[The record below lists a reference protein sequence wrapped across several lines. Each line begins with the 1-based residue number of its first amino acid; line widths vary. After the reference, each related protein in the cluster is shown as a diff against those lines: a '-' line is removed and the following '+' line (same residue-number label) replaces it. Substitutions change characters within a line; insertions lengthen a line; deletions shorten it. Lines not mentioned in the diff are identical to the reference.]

1 MSKTSRNDPCPCG
14 SGEKYKK
21 CCIDKVLPFSGPNGF
36 NGEELKTPKQLLEL
50 VKAEFADK
58 EVGSLDEMNQKL
70 SKMMNSFNSV
80 AKSPFLGLSPAQ
92 MHNILYTPFSFQNEV
107 FSFECEDINKLKEV
121 PLLKHSL
128 YLLNRLKDEGE
139 IKATQTGNLPRA
151 FVREMYHEFFSND
164 RYARLPSTEDDIFSI
179 VRVRHVLDLAGLIKK
194 KSNKFSLTKKGEG
207 LLQENKILELYNE
220 VFLAF
225 MNEWNWAYGDRYS
238 ELGLVQR
245 SAVFNIFLIH
255 KECQDWIHNEE
266 LGKSYLEAFPAL
278 VNEASGYFGPEKE
291 IINCFSTR
299 FLSRVCLPLGLLEL
313 KEEEGEKVY
322 DRKEYFRV
330 TRFFVESFKF
340 RRL

>member
-1 MSKTSRNDPCPCG
+1 
-14 SGEKYKK
+14 
-21 CCIDKVLPFSGPNGF
+21 
-36 NGEELKTPKQLLEL
+36 
-50 VKAEFADK
+50 
-58 EVGSLDEMNQKL
+58 
-70 SKMMNSFNSV
+70 
-80 AKSPFLGLSPAQ
+80 
-92 MHNILYTPFSFQNEV
+92 
-107 FSFECEDINKLKEV
+107 
-121 PLLKHSL
+121 
-128 YLLNRLKDEGE
+128 
-139 IKATQTGNLPRA
+139 
-151 FVREMYHEFFSND
+151 MYHEFFSND
-164 RYARLPSTEDDIFSI
+164 RYARLPSTEDDILSI

-207 LLQENKILELYNE
+207 LLQENKLLELYNE
-220 VFLAF
+220 IFLVF
-225 MNEWNWAYGDRYS
+225 MNEWNWAHGDRYS

-278 VNEASGYFGPEKE
+278 VNEASGYFGPEEE

>member
-1 MSKTSRNDPCPCG
+1 MSKISRNDPCPCG

-21 CCIDKVLPFSGPNGF
+21 CCIDKVLPFSGPNGI

-50 VKAEFADK
+50 VKAKFADT

-70 SKMMNSFNSV
+70 SRMMNSFNSV

-107 FSFECEDINKLKEV
+107 FSFECGDINKLKEV

-164 RYARLPSTEDDIFSI
+164 RYARLPSTEDDILSI

-207 LLQENKILELYNE
+207 LLQENKLLELYNE
-220 VFLAF
+220 IFLVF
-225 MNEWNWAYGDRYS
+225 MNEWNWAHGDRYS

-278 VNEASGYFGPEKE
+278 VNEASGYFGPEEE